1 MQKHESNTVIQVNNL
16 NKKYKNSLE
25 FAVNN
30 LSFTVQKGEI
40 FGLLGPNGAGK
51 TTTINIITGTLKPT
65 SGQVNISNQSIKRNF
80 NTLKQKIGVVPQ
92 QIALYPTLNV
102 YNNLLI
108 FGNLYGIKKQI
119 LNNNIRKYLKI
130 FGLEHKVKAKVKH
143 LSAGMQIRLNIIA
156 GLLHNP
162 EILILDE
169 PTAGIDV
176 QSKQFIINNL
186 IQLNK
191 AGTTILYTSH
201 YMEEAEKFCSHIA
214 IIDNGNIIIQNKP
227 QNLISQYPD
236 CTNLEDVFIHITGK
250 QLRE

>member
-65 SGQVNISNQSIKRNF
+65 SGQVNIANQSIKRNF

-143 LSAGMQIRLNIIA
+143 LSAGMQRRLNIIA